1 MLFVCPPIASVM
13 FWNTRVYW
21 CCLCPIVS
29 LMFWNTRIDIDVVCV
44 SSYSLCDVLEHQGI
58 LMLFM
63 CPIVSLMFWNTRIDI
78 DVVCVSSY
86 SLCDVLE
93 HQGILML
100 FVSYCL
106 WCFGTPGYIDVFM
119 CLNIASDFFSTRV
132 YIYVVYVSFYSIC
145 DVLNARVYWC
155 CLCVL

>member
-1 MLFVCPPIASVM
+1 MLFYV
-13 FWNTRVYW
+13 
-21 CCLCPIVS
+21 
-29 LMFWNTRIDIDVVCV
+29 
-44 SSYSLCDVLEHQGI
+44 SYSLCDVLEHLGM

-106 WCFGTPGYIDVFM
+106 
-119 CLNIASDFFSTRV
+119 S
-132 YIYVVYVSFYSIC
+132 
-145 DVLNARVYWC
+145 DVLEHQDRY
-155 CLCVL
+155 